1 MSYTVETIEND
12 LTTIRIETDDDC
24 QNPYTDYDMFG
35 TLYHWHKRGFIG
47 EDYSR
52 NQDGLQALVNE
63 TVKAGGIAVPVYL
76 YEHSGQTISAAPFSC
91 QWDSGT
97 VGVWL
102 ASREQLLK
110 EYGGKRITKAIREK
124 ARALIVSQIG
134 TLDDYLTGNCYG
146 FIIEDK
152 EGNHLDSC
160 WGFLGDVKYCKDEA
174 VSIAASFEKDLV
186 TASVAI

>member
-12 LTTIRIETDDDC
+12 LTTIRIEHDEDC
-24 QNPYTDYDMFG
+24 VDPYTDYGMFG
-35 TLYHWHKRGFIG
+35 TLCHWHKRGFIG

-52 NQDGLQALVNE
+52 NQDELQTLVKE
-63 TVKAGGIAVPVYL
+63 TVKTGGIAVPVYL
-76 YEHSGQTISAAPFSC
+76 YEHGGQTISAAPFSC
-91 QWDSGT
+91 PWDSGA

-102 ASREQLLK
+102 ASREQIQK
-110 EYGGKRITKAIREK
+110 EYSCKRITKSIREE
-124 ARALIVSQIG
+124 ARALIVWQIK

-160 WGFLGDVKYCKDEA
+160 WGFLGDVKYCKNKA

-186 TASVAI
+186 TAHVEI